1 MRTKAEIIAALTNP
15 GIIAVLRAPSQ
26 EMVLPMAEALL
37 EGGVRAIEVTMTTPG
52 ALQAI
57 ETLAAKLPKCALIG
71 VGTVLKAE
79 TVHQA
84 VSAGAEFIVSPICR
98 IEIAQA
104 AAAADR
110 PVMLGA
116 FTPTEAQRVHESGA
130 DFVKLFPAD
139 TLGVAYIKALRAP
152 LPHLKLVPTGGVT
165 VQNIAEFFKVGCPA
179 VGVGSSLITREVL
192 EERDW
197 KTLARMVSEFVSAA
211 AKK

>member
-57 ETLAAKLPKCALIG
+57 ETLAAKLPKSALIG

-79 TVHQA
+79 TVRQA

-116 FTPTEAQRVHESGA
+116 FTPTEAQRVHES
-130 DFVKLFPAD
+130 KNHTP
-139 TLGVAYIKALRAP
+139 
-152 LPHLKLVPTGGVT
+152 PH
-165 VQNIAEFFKVGCPA
+165 
-179 VGVGSSLITREVL
+179 
-192 EERDW
+192 
-197 KTLARMVSEFVSAA
+197 
-211 AKK
+211 